1 MPKSPR
7 WSNGSVSCRLDWRP
21 SRWAIGAILL
31 LGVFAAFAV
40 MASEMPRAWA
50 WPLAAGAA
58 IYAVRRARA
67 EARKPLQAWFWPGN
81 DRQATVDG
89 SPAWEATVAWRG
101 PLAFVRWR
109 DADGRR
115 RYAIW
120 WPDTLPPA
128 RRRELRLAA
137 ASARTSP
144 SAASMAP

>member
-1 MPKSPR
+1 
-7 WSNGSVSCRLDWRP
+7 
-21 SRWAIGAILL
+21 L
-31 LGVFAAFAV
+31 LGVLAAFAAV
-40 MASEMPRAWA
+40 ASEMPRAWA
-50 WPLAAGAA
+50 WPLAATAA
-58 IYAVRRARA
+58 IYAVLLARA
-67 EARKPLQAWFWPGN
+67 QARKPTQAWFWPGN

-109 DADGRR
+109 DAAGRR

-137 ASARTSP
+137 TSARASP
-144 SAASMAP
+144 SGASMAP